1 MSKWPSGLTP
11 PTPWQQRVMWAALTA
26 LSLFA
31 IGWLA
36 VYLLEMVGRVLTY
49 LQPLLVPVA
58 VAAIMAYLLDP
69 VVEWLAGHGIP
80 RTRAVLFVFAIALL
94 SLAGILVWVLP
105 QLYHQSVE
113 VTTHFP
119 EYIEAA
125 RVKGMA
131 LAQKYQSRFADKPY
145 IQQAIQKGIQETQN
159 WAQNQL
165 PGLPSRTLSFVIGS
179 VEGFLGVF
187 GFLLGLI
194 VVPIYLFF
202 FLRDAA
208 MISRRWSDY
217 LPLRNSDFKNEVVS
231 CLTEINRYLIAFF
244 RGQILVTMIDGAILG
259 LVLLWPVGLKFALL
273 IGLMVAILQLI
284 PYMGILISWIPA
296 VLIAIWQFGDWQ
308 HPLMVSALFLV
319 VSNLDGFLIAP
330 RIVGDAV
337 GLHPVTV
344 IVSVF
349 LWTLLFG
356 GLLGALLAVPLTATL
371 KVLLKRYVWERTIN
385 RKQVTV
391 PVTEG
396 GSVVIE
402 VPQ

>member
-1 MSKWPSGLTP
+1 MSKWPIGFTP
-11 PTPWQQRVMWAALTA
+11 PTPWQQRTMWTALTA
-26 LSLFA
+26 LA
-31 IGWLA
+31 ISMIAA
-36 VYLLEMVGRVLTY
+36 VGAEAAILLGTALRT

-58 VAAIMAYLLDP
+58 VAAILAYLLNP
-69 VVEWLAGHGIP
+69 VVEWLADRGIP
-80 RTRAVLFVFAIALL
+80 RTRAVLIVFAIALMGL
-94 SLAGILVWVLP
+94 TGILIWVLP
-105 QLYHQSVE
+105 QIYHQSVE
-113 VTTHFP
+113 FATTIP
-119 EYIEAA
+119 KDIEK
-125 RVKGMA
+125 VQTQGMD
-131 LAQKYQSRFADKPY
+131 LLKKYQSQYADNPY
-145 IQQAIQKGIQETQN
+145 VQQAIQQAQT
-159 WAQNQL
+159 WAKNQL
-165 PGLPSRTLSFVIGS
+165 PGIPDRALSFVVGS
-179 VEGFLGVF
+179 VEGFLGAF

-217 LPLRNSDFKNEVVS
+217 LPLRNSAFKNEVVS

-259 LVLLWPVGLKFALL
+259 AVLLWPVKLPFALL

-296 VLIAIWQFGDWQ
+296 VIIAFAQFHDLQ
-308 HPLMVSALFLV
+308 HPVIVSAVFLV

-330 RIVGDAV
+330 RIVGGAV

-356 GLLGALLAVPLTATL
+356 GLLGALMAVPLTATL
-371 KVLLKRYVWERTIN
+371 KVLLRRYVWERTLI

-396 GSVVIE
+396 GTVTIE
-402 VPQ
+402 VPE

>member
-1 MSKWPSGLTP
+1 
-11 PTPWQQRVMWAALTA
+11 MWAALTA
-26 LSLFA
+26 LSLFV
-31 IGWLA
+31 IGWLI
-36 VYLLEMVGRVLTY
+36 VYLLMRVGQMLSY

-69 VVEWLAGHGIP
+69 VVEFLISRGLA
-80 RTRAVLFVFAIALL
+80 RTRAVLCVFAITLL

-105 QLYHQSVE
+105 QLYHQSIQLSTSLPKFVE
-113 VTTHFP
+113 T
-119 EYIEAA
+119 ASK
-125 RVKGMA
+125 KGML
-131 LAQKYQSRFADKPY
+131 LAHTYQARYADNAY
-145 IQQAIQKGIQETQN
+145 IQQAIQEAQN

-165 PGLPSRTLSFVIGS
+165 PGLPERILTFVIGS
-179 VEGFLGVF
+179 VEGFLGAF

-194 VVPIYLFF
+194 VVPVYLFF

-208 MISRRWSDY
+208 TISRRWSDY
-217 LPLRNSDFKNEVVS
+217 LPLRNSEFKNEVVS

-259 LVLLWPVGLKFALL
+259 LVLLWPIGLNFALL

-284 PYMGILISWIPA
+284 PYMGILICWIPA
-296 VLIAIWQFGDWQ
+296 VLIAIAQFGDWQ
-308 HPLMVSALFLV
+308 HPVMVSVAFLV
-319 VSNLDGFLIAP
+319 VSNLDGFFIAP

-349 LWTLLFG
+349 LWTLVFG

-371 KVLLKRYVWERTIN
+371 KVLLKRYIWERTII
-385 RKQVTV
+385 RKQVSV

-396 GSVVIE
+396 GSVVID
-402 VPQ
+402 VPE

>member
-1 MSKWPSGLTP
+1 MPNLP
-11 PTPWQQRVMWAALTA
+11 NVLIRPTPWQQRTMWAALTA
-26 LSLFA
+26 FSLFV

-36 VYLLEMVGRVLTY
+36 VYLLARVGTVLTY

-69 VVEWLAGHGIP
+69 VVEFLTKRGVP
-80 RTRAVLFVFAIALL
+80 RTRAVLFVFGLALL
-94 SLAGILVWVLP
+94 GLVAILFWVLP
-105 QLYHQSVE
+105 QLYRQSIQLTTDFPTFVE
-113 VTTHFP
+113 K
-119 EYIEAA
+119 AA
-125 RVKGMA
+125 AQGTA
-131 LAQKYQSRFADKPY
+131 LAKKYQTRYADNPY
-145 IQQAIQKGIQETQN
+145 VTKAIQQVQS

-165 PGLPSRTLSFVIGS
+165 PGLPDRVLSFVVGS

-202 FLRDAA
+202 FLRDASA
-208 MISRRWSDY
+208 ISRRWSDY
-217 LPLRNSDFKNEVVS
+217 LPLRNSEFKNEVVS

-244 RGQILVTMIDGAILG
+244 RGQILVTLIDGAILG
-259 LVLLWPVGLKFALL
+259 LVLLWPIKLHFALL
-273 IGLMVAILQLI
+273 IGLLVAILQLV
-284 PYMGILISWIPA
+284 PYMGILICWIPA
-296 VLIAIWQFGDWQ
+296 VLIAITQFGDWQ
-308 HPLMVSALFLV
+308 HPVIVSAAFLV

-337 GLHPVTV
+337 GLHPVTI

-349 LWTLLFG
+349 LWTLVFG

-371 KVLLKRYVWERTIN
+371 KVLLKRYVWERSII

-391 PVTEG
+391 PVTAG
-396 GSVVIE
+396 GSVTIE
-402 VPQ
+402 MPE

>member
-1 MSKWPSGLTP
+1 
-11 PTPWQQRVMWAALTA
+11 MWAALTA

-36 VYLLEMVGRVLTY
+36 VHVLMLAGHALSY

-69 VVEWLAGHGIP
+69 VVEWLTERGIA
-80 RTRAVLFVFAIALL
+80 RTKAVLYVFGVALL
-94 SLAGILVWVLP
+94 ALTGILIWVLP
-105 QLYHQSVE
+105 QLYHQSVQLSTQIPKFVE
-113 VTTHFP
+113 T
-119 EYIEAA
+119 A
-125 RVKGMA
+125 RLKVLA
-131 LAQKYQSRFADKPY
+131 LAETYQARFEGNVYFDQAT
-145 IQQAIQKGIQETQN
+145 QQVGD
-159 WAQNQL
+159 WAQKQL
-165 PGLPSRTLSFVIGS
+165 PGLPERTLSFVIGS

-194 VVPIYLFF
+194 VVPVYLFF

-217 LPLRNSDFKNEVVS
+217 LPLRNSEFKNEVVS

-259 LVLLWPVGLKFALL
+259 LVLLWPIGLNFALL
-273 IGLMVAILQLI
+273 IGLLVAVLQLI
-284 PYMGILISWIPA
+284 PYMGILICWIPA
-296 VLIAIWQFGDWQ
+296 VLIAIAQFGDWQ
-308 HPLMVSALFLV
+308 HPLMVSVAFLV
-319 VSNLDGFLIAP
+319 VSNLDGFFIAP

-371 KVLLKRYVWERTIN
+371 KVLLKRYVWERTIA

-391 PVTEG
+391 PVTSG
-396 GSVVIE
+396 GTVVIE
-402 VPQ
+402 VPE